1 MMNPSLL
8 FHASKESLNL
18 KRVRY
23 GMAIAASSITINQQ
37 ELRLWNIV
45 VHGGLLVARGKG
57 KVWDNSLYSITGL
70 LLTTVWLPLC
80 CPSAFFQ
87 AA

>member
-1 MMNPSLL
+1 VKQAHVSRSLACNEQEYLANYRRHPPTYRLYL
-8 FHASKESLNL
+8 FA
-18 KRVRY
+18 VV
-23 GMAIAASSITINQQ
+23 
-37 ELRLWNIV
+37 V